1 MSKKNIFFYSIISI
15 ILFSYSTSI
24 NIDFLINLFK
34 SFLQKNVSNKELL
47 KFLQMFRSL
56 SPKTY
61 PGNLEHNI
69 KNFQNHLATINE
81 NNGYI

>member
-1 MSKKNIFFYSIISI
+1 
-15 ILFSYSTSI
+15 
-24 NIDFLINLFK
+24 
-34 SFLQKNVSNKELL
+34 
-47 KFLQMFRSL
+47 MFRSL